1 MRIVSN
7 FMPIIL
13 KKIIYS
19 IILNL
24 SFFLIL
30 IIAIQNS
37 SHKNKVNF
45 MVGETVNLPIS
56 FLIGVSFIS
65 GSITGSLLTLNSHK
79 KED

>member
-1 MRIVSN
+1 MRLIKN
-7 FMPIIL
+7 FMPIL
-13 KKIIYS
+13 FKKIIYS
-19 IILNL
+19 IILNF

-37 SHKNKVNF
+37 SHKRKVNF

-65 GSITGSLLTLNSHK
+65 GSITGSILTLNSHK

>member
-1 MRIVSN
+1 MRLINN
-7 FMPIIL
+7 FMPILL

-19 IILNL
+19 IILNF

-37 SHKNKVNF
+37 SDKRKVNF

-56 FLIGVSFIS
+56 FIIGVSFIS
-65 GSITGSLLTLNSHK
+65 GSIAGSLLTLNSNK